1 MGRLLAETT
10 WDCSTLRGKKTLR
23 ILAVTLGFALVG
35 PPLAAAQAEPQS
47 LEVAPMPRV
56 VKPKKYKDVTITTS
70 SGARIYRYEEVA
82 PDKFKLVGVF
92 APDDS
97 RKATGRATLPK

>member
-1 MGRLLAETT
+1 
-10 WDCSTLRGKKTLR
+10 
-23 ILAVTLGFALVG
+23 
-35 PPLAAAQAEPQS
+35 
-47 LEVAPMPRV
+47 MPRV
-56 VKPKKYKDVTITTS
+56 VKPKKYKNVTITTS

-97 RKATGRATLPK
+97 RTATGRAATPPK